1 MSAVR
6 DRLEGV
12 LRIRRSRS
20 AVIGLLLVVV
30 MVGSAV
36 LASVISPYSPTK
48 QSLLER
54 LDPPSARHWFGTD
67 SYGRDIL
74 SRVLHGG
81 RLSLTVGIVSVLIG
95 VTFGSLAGI
104 VAGYAGGAIDDAI
117 MRIVDM
123 IMSFPTILLA
133 IVIVSTLGP
142 GLTNAM
148 IAIGVSSIPAFARVV
163 RSTTLSAKKSD
174 YVEAARAVGSGTPR
188 ILFRHILPN
197 VLSSIT
203 VISTL
208 RLARSILTAATLS
221 FLGLGVQSPAIDWGA
236 MLDSGRAYMI
246 SAWWIS
252 VFPGVAIM
260 IAVLG
265 FNLLGDGVRDLLDP
279 RLRGRL

>member
-1 MSAVR
+1 MNTLARYVR
-6 DRLEGV
+6 HL
-12 LRIRRSRS
+12 LRVRRSRS
-20 AVIGLLLVVV
+20 AVIGLLLIGL
-30 MVGSAV
+30 MVGSAWLAPV
-36 LASVISPYSPTK
+36 LSPYGPTK
-48 QSLLER
+48 QSLRDRLEA
-54 LDPPSARHWFGTD
+54 PSTAHWFGTD

-74 SRVLHGG
+74 SRVLYGG
-81 RLSLTVGIVSVLIG
+81 RLSLTVGVLSVLIG

-104 VAGYAGGAIDDAI
+104 VAGYAGGAIDDVI
-117 MRIVDM
+117 MRLVDM

-163 RSTTLSAKKSD
+163 RGTTLTAKTND
-174 YVEAARAVGSGTPR
+174 YVEAARSVGAGNSR

-197 VLSSIT
+197 VVSSVT
-203 VISTL
+203 VIATL

-236 MLDSGRAYMI
+236 MLDSGRAYMV
-246 SAWWIS
+246 SAWWVS

-265 FNLLGDGVRDLLDP
+265 FNLLGDGIRDLLDP

>member
-1 MSAVR
+1 V
-6 DRLEGV
+6 GV
-12 LRIRRSRS
+12 L
-20 AVIGLLLVVV
+20 
-30 MVGSAV
+30 
-36 LASVISPYSPTK
+36 
-48 QSLLER
+48 
-54 LDPPSARHWFGTD
+54 
-67 SYGRDIL
+67 
-74 SRVLHGG
+74 
-81 RLSLTVGIVSVLIG
+81 SVLIG

-104 VAGYAGGAIDDAI
+104 VAGYAGGAIDDVI
-117 MRIVDM
+117 MRLVDM

-163 RSTTLSAKKSD
+163 RGTTLTAKTND
-174 YVEAARAVGSGTPR
+174 YVEAARSVGAGNSR

-197 VLSSIT
+197 VVSSVT
-203 VISTL
+203 VIATL

-236 MLDSGRAYMI
+236 MLDSGRAYMV
-246 SAWWIS
+246 SAWWVS

-265 FNLLGDGVRDLLDP
+265 FNLLGDGIRDLLDP